1 MYEFV
6 HKTYDPAM
14 ELLNEVADT
23 PEGKELIKKLHAKK
37 LEKEYERSRIE
48 EN

>member
-1 MYEFV
+1 VYNLRNV
-6 HKTYDPAM
+6 QGS
-14 ELLNEVADT
+14 EVADT
-23 PEGKELIKKLHAKK
+23 PEGKELIKKLYAKK